1 MGYSLAHFL
10 FYRYF
15 FYQPKVHMKTD
26 SRPASIFNVAV
37 IVASLGYFVD
47 IYDLLLFT
55 IVRVPSLKDLGLPQS
70 EIDAGA
76 GLLLINVQ
84 MLGLLIGGI
93 VWGIIGD
100 KKGRLSVLFGS
111 ILIYSV
117 ANIANGFVHGI
128 NGYILW
134 RFVAGFGLAG
144 ELGAGITLVS
154 EILSKEKRGYGT
166 MIVATVGVSGA
177 IAANLIAKLVGD
189 WRICYFIGGGLGL
202 CLLILRVSVME
213 SHMFNAV
220 RTSTAAR
227 GSFFALFTSRERFLK
242 YLKCILLGTPTWF
255 VVGILIVFSNK
266 FAKEMNV
273 AGDINPGDA
282 VAFCYA
288 GITVGDFAS
297 GVLSQL
303 WKSRRK
309 VMLVFLVLTG
319 AMVAVYLNMYGAA
332 TWVFY
337 TVCFILG
344 FSVGFWAIFVTIAA
358 ESFGTNLRATVAT
371 TVPNFARGMLPLI
384 SLLFVQVQH
393 SFSFLQS
400 GAIVAVICIGIA
412 MIAAWKIE
420 ETFGKDLNYLEEI

>member
-1 MGYSLAHFL
+1 
-10 FYRYF
+10 
-15 FYQPKVHMKTD
+15 MKTD
-26 SRPASIFNVAV
+26 SRSASIFNIAV

-55 IVRVPSLKDLGLPQS
+55 IVRVPSLKELGVPQN

-76 GLLLINVQ
+76 GLLLINIQ

-128 NGYILW
+128 NGYVLW

-154 EILSKEKRGYGT
+154 EILPKEKRGYGT

-177 IAANLIAKLVGD
+177 VAANLIAKLVGD

-202 CLLILRVSVME
+202 CLLVLRVSVME

-220 RTSTAAR
+220 RTSTTAR

-242 YLKCILLGTPTWF
+242 YLKCILLGAPTWF
-255 VVGILIVFSNK
+255 VVGILIAFSNK

-273 AGDINPGDA
+273 TGAISPGDA

-288 GITVGDFAS
+288 GLTLGDFSS
-297 GVLSQL
+297 GLISQL
-303 WKSRRK
+303 WRSRRK
-309 VMLVFLVLTG
+309 VMLLFLLLTG
-319 AMVAVYLNMYGAA
+319 AMVAVYLNMFGAA
-332 TWVFY
+332 TWAFY

-384 SLLFVQVQH
+384 SLLFVQVQGY
-393 SFSFLQS
+393 FTFLQS
-400 GAIVAVICIGIA
+400 GAIVAVVCIGVA
-412 MIAAWKIE
+412 MIAAWNIE

>member
-1 MGYSLAHFL
+1 
-10 FYRYF
+10 
-15 FYQPKVHMKTD
+15 MKTGTR
-26 SRPASIFNVAV
+26 SVSIFNIAV

-55 IVRVPSLKDLGLPQS
+55 IVRVPSLKSLGIPQN

-76 GLLLINVQ
+76 GMLLINIQ
-84 MLGLLIGGI
+84 MLGLLAGGI
-93 VWGIIGD
+93 FWGVIGD

-111 ILIYSV
+111 ILIYSI

-128 NGYILW
+128 HGYVLW

-154 EILSKEKRGYGT
+154 EILPKEKRGYGT

-189 WRICYFIGGGLGL
+189 WRTCYFIGGGLGL
-202 CLLILRVSVME
+202 ALLILRVSVME
-213 SHMFNAV
+213 SHLFNAV
-220 RTSTAAR
+220 KASAAAR
-227 GSFFALFTSRERFLK
+227 GSFVALFTNKERFIK
-242 YLKCILLGTPTWF
+242 YLKCMLLGTPTWF
-255 VVGILIVFSNK
+255 VVGILIAFSNK
-266 FAKEMNV
+266 FASVMNV
-273 AGDINPGDA
+273 QGAISPGDA

-288 GITVGDFAS
+288 GLVLGDFTT
-297 GVLSQL
+297 GFISQL

-309 VMLVFLVLTG
+309 VMIVFLILTG
-319 AMVAVYLNMYGAA
+319 IMVAVYLNLTGVA

-337 TVCFILG
+337 TVCFIMG
-344 FSVGFWAIFVTIAA
+344 FGVGFWAIFVTIAA

-384 SLLFVQVQH
+384 SLLFIEVNRH
-393 SFSFLQS
+393 FSYRQS

-412 MIAAWKIE
+412 LIAAWKVG

>member
-1 MGYSLAHFL
+1 
-10 FYRYF
+10 
-15 FYQPKVHMKTD
+15 MKTD
-26 SRPASIFNVAV
+26 NRSVSIFNIAV

-55 IVRVPSLKDLGLPQS
+55 IVRVPSLKSLGLPQS

-76 GLLLINVQ
+76 GMLLINIQ
-84 MLGLLIGGI
+84 MVGLLIGGI
-93 VWGIIGD
+93 FWGIIGD

-111 ILIYSV
+111 ILIYSI

-154 EILSKEKRGYGT
+154 EILPKEKRGYGT

-177 IAANLIAKLVGD
+177 VAANLIAKLVGD

-202 CLLILRVSVME
+202 ALLVLRVSVME
-213 SHMFNAV
+213 SHLFNAV
-220 RTSTAAR
+220 KESTASR
-227 GSFFALFTSRERFLK
+227 GSLVALFNNRERFMK
-242 YLKCILLGTPTWF
+242 YLKCMLLGTPTWF
-255 VVGILIVFSNK
+255 VVGILIAFSNK
-266 FAKEMNV
+266 FATVMNV
-273 AGDINPGDA
+273 QGAINPGDA

-288 GITVGDFAS
+288 GLVLGDFTT
-297 GVLSQL
+297 GLLSQV
-303 WKSRRK
+303 WQSRRK
-309 VMLVFLVLTG
+309 VMLLFLLLTG
-319 AMVAVYLNMYGAA
+319 VMVAVYLNLHGAA

-384 SLLFVQVQH
+384 SLLFINVQKH
-393 SFSFLQS
+393 FTFLQS
-400 GAIVAVICIGIA
+400 GAIVAVVCIGIA
-412 MIAAWKIE
+412 LITAWNVE

>member
-1 MGYSLAHFL
+1 
-10 FYRYF
+10 
-15 FYQPKVHMKTD
+15 MKTD
-26 SRPASIFNVAV
+26 NRPVSIFNIAV

-55 IVRVPSLKDLGLPQS
+55 IVRVPSLKSLGVPQN

-76 GLLLINVQ
+76 GMLLINIQ
-84 MLGLLIGGI
+84 MVGLLIGGI
-93 VWGIIGD
+93 FWGIIGD

-117 ANIANGFVHGI
+117 ANIANGFVQSI
-128 NGYILW
+128 NGYVLW

-154 EILSKEKRGYGT
+154 EILPKEKRGYGT

-177 IAANLIAKLVGD
+177 VAANLIAKLVGD

-202 CLLILRVSVME
+202 GLLILRVSVME
-213 SHMFNAV
+213 SHLFNAV
-220 RTSTAAR
+220 KSSTASR
-227 GSFFALFTSRERFLK
+227 GSFVALFTNRDRFIK
-242 YLKCILLGTPTWF
+242 YLKCMLLGTPTWF
-255 VVGILIVFSNK
+255 VVGILIAFSNK
-266 FAKEMNV
+266 FATVMEVKG
-273 AGDINPGDA
+273 AISPGDA

-288 GITVGDFAS
+288 GLVLGDFAS
-297 GVLSQL
+297 GLISQL
-303 WKSRRK
+303 WQSRRK
-309 VMLVFLVLTG
+309 VMLLFLAFTAV
-319 AMVAVYLNMYGAA
+319 MVAVYLNLHGVE

-384 SLLFVQVQH
+384 SILFVKTQNY
-393 SFSFLQS
+393 FTYLQS
-400 GAIVAVICIGIA
+400 GAIVAVICIGVALIT
-412 MIAAWKIE
+412 AWKVE

>member
-1 MGYSLAHFL
+1 
-10 FYRYF
+10 
-15 FYQPKVHMKTD
+15 MKTET
-26 SRPASIFNVAV
+26 RPVSIFNIAV

-55 IVRVPSLKDLGLPQS
+55 IVRVPSLKELGLPQS
-70 EIDAGA
+70 EIDSGA
-76 GLLLINVQ
+76 GMLLINVQ

-93 VWGIIGD
+93 FWGIIGD

-117 ANIANGFVHGI
+117 ANIANGFVQGI
-128 NGYILW
+128 NGYLLW

-154 EILSKEKRGYGT
+154 EILPKEKRGYGT

-177 IAANLIAKLVGD
+177 VAANLIAKLVGD

-202 CLLILRVSVME
+202 CLLVLRVSVME

-220 RTSTAAR
+220 RASSAAR
-227 GSFFALFTSRERFLK
+227 GSFLALFTSSERLLK
-242 YLKCILLGTPTWF
+242 YLKCMLLGTPTWF
-255 VVGILIVFSNK
+255 VVGILIAFSNK
-266 FAKEMNV
+266 FAVEMKVN
-273 AGDINPGDA
+273 GTINPGDA
-282 VAFCYA
+282 IAFCYA
-288 GITVGDFAS
+288 GLTVGDLAS
-297 GVLSQL
+297 GLISQL
-303 WKSRRK
+303 WRSRRK
-309 VMLVFLVLTG
+309 VMLLFLVFTSV
-319 AMVAVYLNMYGAA
+319 MVAVYLNMHGAEKW
-332 TWVFY
+332 WVY
-337 TVCFILG
+337 TVCFLMG

-384 SLLFVQVQH
+384 SILFIQVQKY
-393 SFSFLQS
+393 FTFLQS

-412 MIAAWKIE
+412 LITAWSIE

>member
-1 MGYSLAHFL
+1 
-10 FYRYF
+10 
-15 FYQPKVHMKTD
+15 MKTD
-26 SRPASIFNVAV
+26 NRPVSIFNIAV

-55 IVRVPSLKDLGLPQS
+55 IVRVPSLKSLGLPQS

-76 GLLLINVQ
+76 GMLLINIQ
-84 MLGLLIGGI
+84 MIGLLVGGI
-93 VWGIIGD
+93 FWGIIGD

-117 ANIANGFVHGI
+117 ANIANGFVHSI
-128 NGYILW
+128 NGYMLW

-154 EILSKEKRGYGT
+154 EILPKEKRGYGT

-177 IAANLIAKLVGD
+177 VAANLIAKLVGD

-202 CLLILRVSVME
+202 ALLVLRVSVME

-220 RTSTAAR
+220 RASAASR
-227 GSFFALFTSRERFLK
+227 GSFMALFTNKERFIK
-242 YLKCILLGTPTWF
+242 YLKCMLLGTPTWF
-255 VVGILIVFSNK
+255 VVGILIAFSNK
-266 FAKEMNV
+266 FATVMNV
-273 AGDINPGDA
+273 KGAISPGDA

-288 GITVGDFAS
+288 GLVLGDFTT
-297 GVLSQL
+297 GFLSQV
-303 WKSRRK
+303 WRSRRK
-309 VMLVFLVLTG
+309 VMLLFLVLTG
-319 AMVAVYLNMYGAA
+319 VMVTVYLNLHGVE

-384 SLLFVQVQH
+384 SFLFIKVNNY
-393 SFSFLQS
+393 FSYLQS

-412 MIAAWKIE
+412 LITAWKVE